1 MEILGNQLKN
11 NKIFNA
17 YIFESIN
24 KKYTLEKAIEFSEKI
39 FNNYGVDIIGNEN
52 PDLDIINKDF
62 DLKNIPITII
72 RDMIRD
78 MYLRPY
84 NGKIKIYIINDSQ
97 NLTLESSN
105 ALLKSI
111 EDSKDYVVT
120 IFTTNNS
127 YNLLKTIRSRCQI
140 ISFESKNENE
150 SVDYDELCNILTG
163 IIKGNLS
170 IFYKNKEFFNKLKDK
185 REDLF
190 DQISVF
196 FNNLLRYKYFSKDM
210 IEDKNSIFY
219 FKRIEDLPFD
229 SIERIVKK
237 IEEIKKGFKNN
248 VNFDISVENFI
259 FFIYREGKEFES
271 SRNKL

>member
-1 MEILGNQLKN
+1 MEILENQLKN
-11 NKIFNA
+11 DKISNA

-24 KKYTLEKAIEFSEKI
+24 KEYTLKKAIEFSEKI
-39 FNNYGVDIIGNEN
+39 FNKYGVNIRGEEN

-62 DLKNIPITII
+62 DLKNIPIAII
-72 RDMIRD
+72 RDMIKD

-84 NGKIKIYIINDSQ
+84 NGKIKVYIINDSQ

-111 EDSKDYVVT
+111 EESKDYVVN

-140 ISFESKNENE
+140 ISFESKNENK
-150 SVDYDELCNILTG
+150 SVDYNKLCEILAS

-170 IFYKNKEFFNKLKDK
+170 DFYKNKDFFNKLKDK
-185 REDLF
+185 KEDLF
-190 DQISVF
+190 EQILVF
-196 FNNLLRYKYFSKDM
+196 FNDLLRYKYFN
-210 IEDKNSIFY
+210 E
-219 FKRIEDLPFD
+219 KRIEDDDSLFYFKKIENLPFD

-237 IEEIKKGFKNN
+237 IEEIQKGFKNN
-248 VNFDISVENFI
+248 VNFDMSVENFI
-259 FFIYREGKEFES
+259 FFIYREGK
-271 SRNKL
+271 RV

>member
-1 MEILGNQLKN
+1 MEILENQLKN

-39 FNNYGVDIIGNEN
+39 FNNYGVDIMDNEN

-150 SVDYDELCNILTG
+150 SVDYDKLCDILTG